1 VEGIV
6 KSKTKFIW
14 LAFILISFLAFG
26 AVGDQKA
33 GWKGKI
39 EEEEGVKVIKNPKD
53 SLYGE
58 IELELELDLSIG
70 GDVADERYSFMVITD
85 VEVDDQGNIY
95 VIDPR
100 QYRIQKFD
108 KEGKYLCT
116 IGRKGEGPGEFMR
129 AYRMTLD
136 ARAKLYVD
144 DFRKIHIFSKD
155 NTYEKTIN
163 TDYLFRSY
171 LVTKDEN
178 FLGWSMIR
186 TEEGSSLDIIL
197 VDSNGNKV
205 NTIASFPDQSV
216 VLTKSISGG
225 GGISVVGSPPYS
237 PELFFCPWSDELGI
251 YGYSDKYRLWV
262 VNPSGEVAYI
272 FEKEEKR
279 EPTSKREED
288 EYIKKRIE
296 ASKGSGGIQ
305 WSEGDLR
312 KLHKF
317 AKYKPFFTGILTDD
331 EGRIFL
337 TKPKSV
343 LNPEEDTF
351 YDLFDREGY
360 CLHKIKIHKVNP
372 RVIKNGCI
380 YTVRTDPDTGYY
392 MAERYTIKNW
402 DQIKK

>member
-1 VEGIV
+1 M
-6 KSKTKFIW
+6 KSITKFVW

-39 EEEEGVKVIKNPKD
+39 EEEEGVKVIKNPQD
-53 SLYGE
+53 PLYGE
-58 IELELELDLSIG
+58 IELDLELDLSIG
-70 GDVADERYSFMVITD
+70 GDVADENYNFMLITD

-95 VIDPR
+95 AIDPR

-108 KEGKYLCT
+108 KDGKYLQT

-136 ARAKLYVD
+136 ARGKLYVD
-144 DFRKIHIFSKD
+144 DFRKIHIFSED

-171 LVTKDEN
+171 LVTKEEN

-186 TEEGSSLDIIL
+186 TEEGSSLDVIL
-197 VDSNGNKV
+197 IDSSGNKV
-205 NTIASFPDQSV
+205 ATIASFPDPSV
-216 VLTKSISGG
+216 VLTRSVSGG
-225 GGISVVGSPPYS
+225 AISVGGSPPYS
-237 PELFFCPWSDELGI
+237 PGMFFCPMRGELGV

-262 VNPSGEVAYI
+262 VNSSGQIVHI

-279 EPTSKREED
+279 EPTSKKEED

-296 ASKGSGGIQ
+296 ASKGQGGIQ

-317 AKYKPFFTGILTDD
+317 AKYKPFFTGILADD
-331 EGRIFL
+331 EGHIFL
-337 TKPKSV
+337 SKPKSV
-343 LNPEEDTF
+343 LNPEEDTL
-351 YDLFDREGY
+351 YDLFNQEGHY
-360 CLHKIKIHKVNP
+360 LHRVKIHKVNP
-372 RVIKNGCI
+372 RIIKNGCI
-380 YTVRTDPDTGYY
+380 YTVRSDPDTGYY
-392 MAERYTIKNW
+392 SVERYTIKNW